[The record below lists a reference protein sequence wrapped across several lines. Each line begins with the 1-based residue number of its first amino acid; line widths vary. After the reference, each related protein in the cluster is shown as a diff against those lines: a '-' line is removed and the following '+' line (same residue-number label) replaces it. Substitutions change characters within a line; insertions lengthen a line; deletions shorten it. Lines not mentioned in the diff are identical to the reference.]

1 MTSKNRKRARS
12 AGVVIPTRAGDE
24 WRARALA
31 FVLEWYA
38 DKHPELPVVLGELD
52 PDAEWSKGAAVA
64 AGIEELGPVDVLVL
78 ADADSFVTD
87 PRVIAEAV
95 ELVRAGRR
103 PWVVPHR
110 VVYRLRDRETE
121 RLYSDPTRRPRMNV
135 VARTPYIGPAGGGI
149 TVVSREAFEL
159 VGGIDR
165 RFLGWGGEDVA
176 FGWALETLA
185 GPAHRLAGRLCHL
198 WHPHPAPNLRGSPAS
213 EELVARYREAR
224 GYPRRMAALTAGE
237 KWEPLPELAEPVRFR
252 MTANRRTLRLFGSD
266 LVIRFRDGIYETSDP
281 DEVEA
286 LRRHTIIRE
295 ERRR

>member
-1 MTSKNRKRARS
+1 MARRPKVPTV
-12 AGVVIPTRAGDE
+12 GVVIPTRAGDE
-24 WRARALA
+24 WRARALS

-38 DKHPELPVVLGELD
+38 DKHPALPVELGELD
-52 PDAEWSKGAAVA
+52 PSAEWSKGAAVA
-64 AGIEELGPVDVLVL
+64 AGLERLGPVDVLVL
-78 ADADSFVTD
+78 ADADSFITD
-87 PRVIAEAV
+87 PRILDEAV
-95 ELVRAGRR
+95 ELVSSRR
-103 PWVVPHR
+103 RSWVVPHR
-110 VVYRLRDRETE
+110 IVYRLRDRETE
-121 RLYSDPTRRPRMNV
+121 RLYSDPTRRARMNV

-159 VGGIDR
+159 VRGIDR

-176 FGWALETLA
+176 FGWALETLV
-185 GPAHRLAGRLCHL
+185 GPGHRLAGRLCHL

-213 EELVARYREAR
+213 EELVARYTAAR
-224 GYPRRMAALTAGE
+224 GYPRRMTALVAGE
-237 KWEPLPELAEPVRFR
+237 EWEPLPELDEPVRFR

-286 LRRHTIIRE
+286 LRRHSTLRE